1 MKKNEL
7 TISLNLTT
15 VKLLHQAIKDRANV
29 TGLKREIDSITS
41 QPSPDIKL
49 LRKKQTD
56 FANAIAFRTDN
67 EGLINEIEMFLKSQK
82 QTSNNN

>member
-29 TGLKREIDSITS
+29 TGLKREIESITS

-56 FANAIAFRTDN
+56 FANAIAFRTEN
-67 EGLINEIEMFLKSQK
+67 ESIINELELFIKSQK
-82 QTSNNN
+82 LTTNNA